1 MRALILGF
9 AALLSAGAPLA
20 AGAAGDLI
28 DRARVMACYQEHIE
42 AREALNCIGAAAAA
56 CQEIHTDQFEG
67 STTVGIAACLSAE
80 TEVWDDVLNTNYG
93 LRRAEMMAQDAEYG
107 APLIGRGEA
116 LRNAQRAW
124 IAFRDAECLR
134 LYSEHQDGTLRS
146 IIGASCHLT
155 LTAKRAVDL
164 YLASP
169 E

>member
-1 MRALILGF
+1 MKALIL
-9 AALLSAGAPLA
+9 AAAVLFSAGTPL
-20 AGAAGDLI
+20 AAGDLI

-80 TEVWDDVLNTNYG
+80 TEVWDALLNTNYR
-93 LRRAEMMAQDAEYG
+93 LRRAEMAAQDADQG
-107 APLIGRGEA
+107 TPLMARVEA
-116 LRNAQRAW
+116 LRQAQRAW
-124 IAFRDAECLR
+124 IAFRDAECRR
-134 LYSEHQDGTLRS
+134 LYAEHQGGTLRT

-155 LTAKRAVDL
+155 LTARRAVDL